1 MILDMT
7 WRDLRDTLTF
17 VFAGLGVI
25 LRLSDSGTFAR
36 ALTYNS
42 LPGAWTYDFWIKLP
56 AATFFMSSYR
66 ASIRVR
72 IEAMSASRER
82 TFLSVRSQPITLRK
96 SSAASAK

>member
-56 AATFFMSSYR
+56 AATFFMSS
-66 ASIRVR
+66 IRVR

-96 SSAASAK
+96 AAA